1 MAQNNNPRLANN
13 TSVPPEAVVALASAN
28 TGTANPMMEQ
38 LLALMAKKMAR
49 EEQEIAE
56 KEETERNA
64 RLMNARALQ
73 EQRDKELATQAICS
87 HLTEKGDRASISG
100 QRGHNGKYILLCA
113 RCSKLWTDVSEIPPH
128 LNNLIRWDWIGGPQ

>member
-100 QRGHNGKYILLCA
+100 QRGHNGKYILL
-113 RCSKLWTDVSEIPPH
+113 
-128 LNNLIRWDWIGGPQ
+128 

>member
-1 MAQNNNPRLANN
+1 MFEKMKGSLRSKLK
-13 TSVPPEAVVALASAN
+13 AVELFYDYRDYQSLKN
-28 TGTANPMMEQ
+28 Q
-38 LLALMAKKMAR
+38 LHM
-49 EEQEIAE
+49 QELAE

-64 RLMNARALQ
+64 RLMNACALQ
-73 EQRDKELATQAICS
+73 DQRDKELATQAICS